1 MAARLI
7 RTYTFPLLLIILIVI
22 FSFSSDVFLTG
33 KNIVTIL
40 RQVAPVGI
48 TAVGATYVILT
59 GGIDLS
65 VGSTAAFVGVLCAN
79 WLRDGR
85 VDVVPTVLAM
95 LLLGA
100 ILGTFNGLMV
110 SKIGIPDFIVTLATM
125 GIFRGFVYIGA
136 HKAEGTGLIENV
148 IIENKSFV
156 WLGNGM
162 IGPLHVPVYAF
173 LIVAIIFYIILK
185 YTNFGVN
192 VYAVGGNITAARM
205 SGINVDRVKTLV
217 YTICGFTA
225 ALAGIAMTARSR
237 TGTTLA
243 GTGME
248 LDVIAAVIVGG
259 TSIMGGRGGI
269 LGTVLG
275 AIFIGVLNNGMSLAR
290 VSAYIQ
296 PIAKGVVIILAV
308 MIDSWARRM
317 GQQHVVTRTKRGK
330 PAEQTETEVA

>member
-1 MAARLI
+1 MTSRLI
-7 RTYTFPLLLIILIVI
+7 RTYTFPLLLIILCIV
-22 FSFSSDVFLTG
+22 FSFSSDVFLSG
-33 KNIVTIL
+33 KNVVTIL

-48 TAVGATYVILT
+48 IAIGATYVILT

-79 WLRDGR
+79 WLRDGQIS
-85 VDVVPTVLAM
+85 VAPTVVAM
-95 LLLGA
+95 LFVGA

-125 GIFRGFVYIGA
+125 GIFRAFVYIGA

-148 IIENKSFV
+148 IIEDKSFV
-156 WLGNGM
+156 WLGNGT
-162 IGPLHVPVYAF
+162 IGPFHVPVYAF
-173 LIVAIIFYIILK
+173 LVVAIIFYIILRF
-185 YTNFGVN
+185 TNFGVN
-192 VYAVGGNITAARM
+192 VYAVGGNLTAARM
-205 SGINVDRVKTLV
+205 SGINVDVVKTLV

-225 ALAGIAMTARSR
+225 ALAGVAMTARSR

-243 GTGME
+243 GVGME

-259 TSIMGGRGGI
+259 TSIAGGRGSV

-275 AIFIGVLNNGMSLAR
+275 AVFIGVLNNGMSLAR

-317 GQQHVVTRTKRGK
+317 GQQHVVTRTKRSK
-330 PAEQTETEVA
+330 PADQAKTGAA